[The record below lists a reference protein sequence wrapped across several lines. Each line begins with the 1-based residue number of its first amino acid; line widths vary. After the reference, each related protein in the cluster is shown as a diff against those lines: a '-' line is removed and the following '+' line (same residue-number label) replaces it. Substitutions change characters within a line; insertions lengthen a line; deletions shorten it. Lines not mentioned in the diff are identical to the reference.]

1 MRHGQV
7 EQVLPRRF
15 LGQRDVPLDA
25 EGERQADAL
34 GRALAQTPCD
44 AAYCSDLER
53 ARDTLRR
60 ILARRESRPA
70 PMATPLLREIALGN
84 WEGLTVDEVR
94 ERHPGQYERRGADL
108 AGFRPAGGESFAD
121 VQARAVRFL
130 ESLGPLTGDVLAVA
144 HGGFNRTLL
153 CHVLGL
159 DLAELF
165 SLPQEY
171 CCVNVL
177 LREHGSWAVVS
188 SGLGPHPPA

>member
-1 MRHGQV
+1 VRHGQV

-25 EGERQADAL
+25 EGERQADVL

-53 ARDTLRR
+53 ARETLRR
-60 ILARRESRPA
+60 ILARRERRPV

-94 ERHPGQYERRGADL
+94 ERHPGQYEGRGADL
-108 AGFRPAGGESFAD
+108 AGFRPTGGESFAD

-130 ESLGPLTGDVLAVA
+130 DSLGPLTGDVLAVA

-165 SLPQEY
+165 SLAQEY

-177 LREHGSWAVVS
+177 RREHGRWAVVS
-188 SGLGPHPPA
+188 SGLCPHLPA